1 MPPHCE
7 ANELCRIIRSD
18 MKYKR
23 LADQDLY
30 ARKALRWTIL
40 RPGHLSD
47 EGSDGKCQLGQV
59 QLGKVVRATYKPSQ
73 RRRYTY

>member
-1 MPPHCE
+1 
-7 ANELCRIIRSD
+7 

-59 QLGKVVRATYKPSQ
+59 QLGKVVRTSP
-73 RRRYTY
+73 RRNDDIRTDY